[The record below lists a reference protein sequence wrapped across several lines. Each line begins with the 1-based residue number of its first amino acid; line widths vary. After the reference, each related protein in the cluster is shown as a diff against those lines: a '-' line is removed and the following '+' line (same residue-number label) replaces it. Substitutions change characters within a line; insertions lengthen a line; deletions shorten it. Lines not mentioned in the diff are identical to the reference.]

1 MAKSRQEAAAE
12 SREALLR
19 AGEEMLVEV
28 FAEGRLDPL
37 EVLKPSAIA
46 ERAGRSKGMLY
57 HLWPVPEDDPDR
69 LAAYRSA
76 LLDRLGWRTAV
87 DIEAVLANIDD
98 LGGVT
103 TTHFTQ
109 HVANWL
115 IRTVGPGGERALMH
129 RMVAMLAITAEALA
143 TGSGRTVGPTPG
155 RLRLDP
161 TLEGFYADALRVTGR
176 EMVPPLTIAHLG
188 AMLWA
193 ALDGVA
199 LNLAS
204 SPALADEVELEGKEG
219 VWTSYAIIVD
229 AIVAR
234 VTRPIGGAPD
244 PSPETPGTA
253 DKS

>member
-19 AGEEMLVEV
+19 AGEEMLIEV
-28 FAEGRLDPL
+28 FAQGRLDPL

-57 HLWPVPEDDPDR
+57 HLWPVPEGDPDR

-76 LLDRLGWRTAV
+76 LLDRLGWQTAV
-87 DIEAVLANIDD
+87 DVEALLATIDD
-98 LGGVT
+98 LGGAT
-103 TTHFTQ
+103 TTDFTQ
-109 HVANWL
+109 HAANWL

-129 RMVAMLAITAEALA
+129 RMVAMLAITTEMLA
-143 TGSGRTVGPTPG
+143 TGSGRPVGPPHG
-155 RLRLDP
+155 RLSLDP
-161 TLEGFYADALRVTGR
+161 ALEALYAHALRVTDR

-193 ALDGVA
+193 VLDGVA

-204 SPALADEVELEGKEG
+204 SPALAGEVALEGREG

-229 AIVAR
+229 AIVDR
-234 VTRPIGGAPD
+234 VTRPIAD
-244 PSPETPGTA
+244 P
-253 DKS
+253 